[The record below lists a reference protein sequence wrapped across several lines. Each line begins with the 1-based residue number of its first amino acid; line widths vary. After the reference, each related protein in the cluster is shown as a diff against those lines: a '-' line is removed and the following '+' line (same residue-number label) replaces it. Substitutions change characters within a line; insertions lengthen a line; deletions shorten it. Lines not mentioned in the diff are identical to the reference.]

1 MTRSGGLDA
10 LIADGVFLAHEAQL
24 ALVDRFG
31 DHDHWD
37 VDLATGEFRFSGPNP
52 GTFPV
57 QFLGTAAPGPRSWLW
72 GWANPGQHADRVLTA
87 ASAAR
92 SFGERHD
99 VPELVQAEVPFDIEP
114 ADGEPRA
121 GYELGWSMSIAA
133 RLASGTWFGYSAD
146 VGGGTRIWLLLEGI
160 LFDAPS
166 VPRMVRVFSEG
177 LQTIEVRDHRRAVS
191 SWASLRGVP
200 WDGRTM
206 TLSDGTLTVHFD
218 DRGRL
223 VNVAGTATGA

>member
-1 MTRSGGLDA
+1 MTRSRGLDA

-31 DHDHWD
+31 DHDRWD
-37 VDLATGEFRFSGPNP
+37 VDLTAGEFRFSGPDP

-57 QFLGTAAPGPRSWLW
+57 QLVGTAAPGPRTWLW
-72 GWANPGQHADRVLTA
+72 GWANPGQHPERVLTA
-87 ASAAR
+87 VSAAR
-92 SFGERHD
+92 ALGERLD

-114 ADGEPRA
+114 AEDEPRA

-146 VGGGTRIWLLLEGI
+146 VGGGTRVWLLLEGL
-160 LFDAPS
+160 LFDPPS
-166 VPRMVRVFSEG
+166 VPRMMQVFSAG
-177 LQTIEVRDHRRAVS
+177 LQTIEVRDHRRAVT
-191 SWASLRGVP
+191 SWAQLRGVP

-206 TLSDGTLTVHFD
+206 TLSDGTLSVDFD
-218 DRGRL
+218 DQDRL
-223 VNVAGTATGA
+223 VDLRGSARA